1 MNRSHLLKLNPS
13 LLLSSLVSSA
23 LLVSCAAAPQR
34 TMESVSAPM
43 AAQKMAGDAVSGNA
57 VSNTTNRS
65 VSGAGA
71 EAAPGQAIAA
81 VPQARPQLIKRAE
94 LSLVV
99 KSIDASLK
107 SVAAIAQREQGDVVG
122 LQDQK
127 PQDNSMRHTASMQ
140 IQVPQARLEATLE
153 ALAELGNVQS
163 RAITVEDVSNQLVDF
178 QSRLRNLRRSEEM
191 LLKIMERSGSMND
204 VLRVTQ
210 ELSNVRQAIEQTDG
224 QLKSLQGQ
232 VAFSTISLSL
242 AEPIAASPP
251 AQSPVGLRM
260 QETWGQATHSMG
272 ELTVGLLNLSIWL
285 FVYSPY
291 LLLVGGLGTLAYHH
305 WHKPTPPTPPV
316 AETPPASDSFSS

>member
-1 MNRSHLLKLNPS
+1 
-13 LLLSSLVSSA
+13 
-23 LLVSCAAAPQR
+23 
-34 TMESVSAPM
+34 MESASAPI
-43 AAQKMAGDAVSGNA
+43 AAQKITADSAGNTANESNVSG
-57 VSNTTNRS
+57 S
-65 VSGAGA
+65 GA
-71 EAAPGQAIAA
+71 EAPPGQAIAA
-81 VPQARPQLIKRAE
+81 IPQSQPQLIKRAE

-99 KSIDASLK
+99 KSIEASLK
-107 SVAAIAQREQGDVVG
+107 AVSAIAQRQQGDLVG

-127 PQDNSMRHTASMQ
+127 PQDTSIRHTASMQ
-140 IQVPQARLEATLE
+140 IQVPQERLEATLD
-153 ALAELGNVQS
+153 AIAALGNVQS
-163 RAITVEDVSNQLVDF
+163 RAITVEDVSSQLVDY

-210 ELSNVRQAIEQTDG
+210 ELSNVRQSIEQTDG

-251 AQSPVGLRM
+251 PQSPVGLQV

-272 ELTVGLLNLSIWL
+272 KLTVGLLNLSIWL

-291 LLLVGGLGTLAYHH
+291 LLLVGGLGAIAYHRFQ
-305 WHKPTPPTPPV
+305 KPAPASPSVTTP
-316 AETPPASDSFSS
+316 PPASDPL

>member
-1 MNRSHLLKLNPS
+1 MNRLSHLKLKPS
-13 LLLSSLVSSA
+13 LLLSTLFSSVLV
-23 LLVSCAAAPQR
+23 VSCASAPNQ
-34 TMESVSAPM
+34 TMESASAPM
-43 AAQKMAGDAVSGNA
+43 MAQKQTATDSNSGNPGSD
-57 VSNTTNRS
+57 SNT
-65 VSGAGA
+65 SGSGA
-71 EAAPGQAIAA
+71 EATSGQAIAA

-94 LSLVV
+94 LSVVV

-107 SVAAIAQREQGDVVG
+107 SVAAIAQRQQGDVVG

-127 PQDNSMRHTASMQ
+127 PQDTSTRHTASMQ
-140 IQVPQARLEATLE
+140 IQVPQERLEATLA

-163 RAITVEDVSNQLVDF
+163 RAITVEDVSTQLVDF

-210 ELSNVRQAIEQTDG
+210 ELSNVRQSIEQIDG
-224 QLKSLQGQ
+224 QLKSLQSQ
-232 VAFSTISLSL
+232 VAFSTINLSL

-251 AQSPVGLRM
+251 AESPVGLRM

-272 ELTVGLLNLSIWL
+272 KLTVGLLNLSIWL

-291 LLLVGGLGTLAYHH
+291 LLLVGGLGAIAYHR
-305 WHKPTPPTPPV
+305 WQKPTPPATPV
-316 AETPPASDSFSS
+316 TEPPQASDSL

>member
-1 MNRSHLLKLNPS
+1 VQHSTPLKLNPS
-13 LLLSSLVSSA
+13 LLLSSLVGGA
-23 LLVSCAAAPQR
+23 LLVGCAAAPNR
-34 TMESVSAPM
+34 TMESASAPM
-43 AAQKMAGDAVSGNA
+43 MAQKMATDSASGNTA
-57 VSNTTNRS
+57 SNSNVSS
-65 VSGAGA
+65 GA

-81 VPQARPQLIKRAE
+81 VPQARPQLIKKAE

-107 SVAAIAQREQGDVVG
+107 AVGAIAQRQQGDVVG

-127 PQDNSMRHTASMQ
+127 PQDTSMRHTASMQ
-140 IQVPQARLEATLE
+140 IQVPQARLDSTLE

-163 RAITVEDVSNQLVDF
+163 RAITVDDVSDQLVDF

-210 ELSNVRQAIEQTDG
+210 ELSNVRQSIEQIDG
-224 QLKSLQGQ
+224 QLKSLQSQ

-251 AQSPVGLRM
+251 PQSPVSLRM
-260 QETWGQATHSMG
+260 QETWGRATHSMG
-272 ELTVGLLNLSIWL
+272 ELTVDLLNLSIWL

-291 LLLVGGLGTLAYHH
+291 LLVVGGLGAIAYHR
-305 WHKPTPPTPPV
+305 WQKPTPPPPPV
-316 AETPPASDSFSS
+316 AEAPPASDSL